1 MRTKTPYKTVF
12 LRLNPK
18 LVQVMKRAA
27 DREQPRVTLNYLIER
42 DLTALYLK
50 KGKV

>member
-1 MRTKTPYKTVF
+1 MKKTSHETVF

-18 LVQVMKRAA
+18 LVQAMKQAA
-27 DREQPRVTLNYLIER
+27 KREQPPVSLNYLIER

-50 KGKV
+50 KGRAQ